1 LFINKIYCLG
11 DGFAHGHIWPEWPQL
26 LQCLFPAHN
35 VICLTGIGAGNEFL
49 ISQLLDHDINQCT
62 VIFQWAQPNRFDKLI
77 EDTSWDANIS
87 QDSVYSE
94 NVIKNWWLSSAS
106 TNNDIQLY
114 HNFFVQPEQA
124 KLRMKIQQKL
134 VESYLKDKQ
143 CKYIFTSTAEQE
155 KFSQQDCFQ
164 SIRQNEIQPN
174 PIIHLYFLTE
184 ILLPKIKLTPN
195 LDILTYITK
204 KVKSTNWKPYDPDRQ
219 EILNTMFLH
228 ARNINTTK
236 GKTDAEK
243 DS

>member
-143 CKYIFTSTAEQE
+143 CKYILPVQQNKKNLVNKIVFNQYDKM
-155 KFSQQDCFQ
+155 KFSQ
-164 SIRQNEIQPN
+164 IQLF
-174 PIIHLYFLTE
+174 IYIFLLKYFYL
-184 ILLPKIKLTPN
+184 K
-195 LDILTYITK
+195 
-204 KVKSTNWKPYDPDRQ
+204 
-219 EILNTMFLH
+219 
-228 ARNINTTK
+228 
-236 GKTDAEK
+236 
-243 DS
+243 